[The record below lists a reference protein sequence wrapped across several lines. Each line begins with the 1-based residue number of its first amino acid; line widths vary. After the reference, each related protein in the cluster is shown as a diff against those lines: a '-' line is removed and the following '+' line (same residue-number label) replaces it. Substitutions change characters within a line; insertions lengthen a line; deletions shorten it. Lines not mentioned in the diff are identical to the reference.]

1 MPPKTRAASSK
12 AAAAAEKKA
21 ATAKDKR
28 ASLSRAAQAA
38 ALVKDTVVPAGVPTV
53 PSVPT
58 RQTTAGKRVFFLSLF
73 LFFLLRIPRDS
84 FFNFNFQHY

>member
-21 ATAKDKR
+21 AAAEDKR

-38 ALVKDTVVPAGVPTV
+38 ALVKDTVAPSGAPTI
-53 PSVPT
+53 PSVST
-58 RQTTAGKRVFFLSLF
+58 RQTTAGKRVFFPLSISLF
-73 LFFLLRIPRDS
+73 LA
-84 FFNFNFQHY
+84 